1 MVQEIGRRGGNAV
14 TGHTTIDRETFQRRT
29 GLTESDLRVVAQNP
43 IFDGCSWDALSQI
56 LIDSAIQEFPRNAVV
71 FLQGEP
77 AQRFYIVLN
86 GWVKV
91 FRETLDGRE
100 SVLHVFGPA
109 ESFAE
114 AVIYETKGFPASASA
129 CVDVRILGIPSASFK
144 LHLAENAGLSVN
156 FMTAVS
162 NKLRLLSRQVE
173 QLAARSAAE
182 RLAGYLSG
190 LCSSDSATAVVRLP
204 LEKAVIA
211 AKLGMQPETFSRSIS
226 KLRSVGVHINGDKVD
241 IRDVY
246 ALRRLGEGA
255 ETADTQIMPLPQ
267 FGRFD

>member
-1 MVQEIGRRGGNAV
+1 V
-14 TGHTTIDRETFQRRT
+14 TGHSTMDRETFQRRT

-43 IFDGCSWDALSQI
+43 IFKGFAWDDLSQI

-71 FLQGEP
+71 FLQSEP
-77 AQRFYIVLN
+77 AHRFYIVLN

-114 AVIYETKGFPASASA
+114 AAICEAKGYPASASA
-129 CVDVRILGIPSASFK
+129 CVDVRVLGIPAAHFRV
-144 LHLAENAGLSVN
+144 HLAENAALSVN

-173 QLAARSAAE
+173 QLTARSAIE

-190 LCSSDSATAVVRLP
+190 LCPLESATAVVRLP

-211 AKLGMQPETFSRSIS
+211 AILGMQPETFSRSIS
-226 KLRSVGVHINGDKVD
+226 KLRSVGVQINGDQVD
-241 IRDVY
+241 ICDVH

-255 ETADTQIMPLPQ
+255 ETADTQILHRPQPQ